1 MRLPDL
7 KLVLTGTPFGYKRDD
22 GVFVIPIG
30 CLKTENVVVEQNEMI
45 DKLDVTVSD
54 LQVLKPAPVFL
65 SASYQYGA
73 VAGVYTLSIAA
84 DDLTLKI
91 SVTDLFDN
99 TATCCYN

>member
-7 KLVLTGTPFGYKRDD
+7 KLVLTGTPFGYKKDD

-54 LQVLKPAPVFL
+54 LQVLKSAPVFL
-65 SASYQYGA
+65 SASY
-73 VAGVYTLSIAA
+73 
-84 DDLTLKI
+84 
-91 SVTDLFDN
+91 
-99 TATCCYN
+99 